1 MSNCKVIALTN
12 QKGGVG
18 KTTTAVNLGV
28 GLAQQGK
35 KVLLIDA
42 DAQANVL
49 PSTEFGYPSGDGY
62 QIRLSGGNPLKPL
75 FKKKGRKRMSEF
87 LAFMGG
93 ALFGVALMC
102 CLQINRLADNRK

>member
-1 MSNCKVIALTN
+1 M
-12 QKGGVG
+12 
-18 KTTTAVNLGV
+18 
-28 GLAQQGK
+28 
-35 KVLLIDA
+35 
-42 DAQANVL
+42 
-49 PSTEFGYPSGDGY
+49 
-62 QIRLSGGNPLKPL
+62 PLKTL

>member
-1 MSNCKVIALTN
+1 MSYQALNLVIHPAM
-12 QKGGVG
+12 
-18 KTTTAVNLGV
+18 
-28 GLAQQGK
+28 
-35 KVLLIDA
+35 D
-42 DAQANVL
+42 
-49 PSTEFGYPSGDGY
+49 

-102 CLQINRLADNRK
+102 CLQINRLADHRK

>member
-1 MSNCKVIALTN
+1 MS
-12 QKGGVG
+12 
-18 KTTTAVNLGV
+18 
-28 GLAQQGK
+28 
-35 KVLLIDA
+35 VLLPDVRRMPSGGRGLS
-42 DAQANVL
+42 NVL